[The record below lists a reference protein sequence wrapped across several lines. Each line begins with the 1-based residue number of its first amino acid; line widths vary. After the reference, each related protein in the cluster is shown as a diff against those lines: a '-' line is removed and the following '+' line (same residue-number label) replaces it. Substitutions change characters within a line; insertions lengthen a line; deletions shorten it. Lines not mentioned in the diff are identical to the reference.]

1 MIAAFREG
9 EARGVGAVKYQG
21 MMVDYAN
28 VRLAERTL
36 ALVEAL

>member
-1 MIAAFREG
+1 
-9 EARGVGAVKYQG
+9 VKFEG

-36 ALVEAL
+36 ALAGAL

>member
-1 MIAAFREG
+1 
-9 EARGVGAVKYQG
+9 VKYEG

-36 ALVEAL
+36 ALVETL

>member
-1 MIAAFREG
+1 
-9 EARGVGAVKYQG
+9 VGAVKYEG

-36 ALVEAL
+36 SLAGAL

>member
-1 MIAAFREG
+1 
-9 EARGVGAVKYQG
+9 VKYEG

-36 ALVEAL
+36 ALAGAL